1 MKREQKEKIL
11 VLVYGGED
19 SLRMVDIGYE
29 AARELDGELY
39 ILHVE
44 KGNSMDL
51 RHMASLQEVAE
62 RGGRLGGTVCFGCGD
77 DVEAYVRDFARQKNI
92 TGILVEPLK
101 KGRKKPNLTA
111 WMGKLSELL
120 PPEIRLLPEQEYAV
134 G

>member
-19 SLRMVDIGYE
+19 SLRMVDVGYE
-29 AARELDGELY
+29 MARELDGELY

-62 RGGRLGGTVCFGCGD
+62 YGGRLGGTVCFGCSD
-77 DVEAYVRDFARQKNI
+77 NVQVYVRDFARQKNI
-92 TGILVEPLK
+92 TGILVEPPEK
-101 KGRKKPNLTA
+101 EKKKPGLTT
-111 WMGKLSELL
+111 WMERLAELL
-120 PPEIRLLPEQEYAV
+120 PPGVRLLPEQEYAA